1 MGSQCTYHITNR
13 SGEAIFFRFMVP
25 VGEADILESSLVTVD
40 AGCVLRQEVPL
51 QLVFQQHV
59 ILRREAKACS
69 EMEKKD
75 NVRT

>member
-1 MGSQCTYHITNR
+1 
-13 SGEAIFFRFMVP
+13 MVP
-25 VGEADILESSLVTVD
+25 VGEADILKRSLATVD
-40 AGCVLRQEVPL
+40 AGGVLRQEVPL

-69 EMEKKD
+69 EMEEKD